1 MNPTPRGN
9 VITPRLIF
17 GLFVL
22 LAGALLVADR
32 MGWIDSRAVFHYW
45 PLALIA
51 LGLAKLLQPH
61 GGRGGGWVFLFLGI
75 FFFAREMDW
84 TDLDFSDLF
93 PFALVALG
101 LSLVV
106 TSLARRGRMRRGVGP
121 DGAPLAE
128 TSDWIDA
135 FAMLGSAR
143 RASSAQDF
151 RGGSATAI
159 AGGCEIDLRQAVIA
173 GGAGGEAV
181 IDVFAFWGGI
191 EILVPESWSV
201 AIQGMPLLGAIE
213 DNTRQPVGGSTQR
226 LVVKGMAVMGGVE
239 VKNYRKE
246 RD

>member
-1 MNPTPRGN
+1 MNPTPRGT

-22 LAGALLVADR
+22 LAGALLAADR
-32 MGWIDSRAVFHYW
+32 FGWIESRAIFHYW

-51 LGLAKLLQPH
+51 IGLAKLLQPH
-61 GGRGGGWVFLFLGI
+61 GGRGGGWVLLFLGI

-84 TDLDFSDLF
+84 TDLDFSDLL

-101 LSLVV
+101 LSLVF
-106 TSLARRGRMRRGVGP
+106 TSLARRGRVQRALGP
-121 DGAPLAE
+121 DGTPVAAA
-128 TSDWIDA
+128 SDWIDA
-135 FAMLGSAR
+135 FAMLGGTR
-143 RASSAQDF
+143 HASSAPDF

-159 AGGCEIDLRQAVIA
+159 AGGCEIDLRQAAID
-173 GGAGGEAV
+173 GGEAV

-201 AIQGMPLLGAIE
+201 SLRGTPLLGAIE
-213 DNTRQPVGGSTQR
+213 NNTRQPEGGSTQR

-239 VKNYRKE
+239 VKNNKGRE
-246 RD
+246 